1 MIRKIEPK
9 DYQDLIPIW
18 ESAVLNTHDF
28 LKKEDFEFYKEQ
40 MPLYFEHVDLF
51 GFEENGKLV
60 GFMGIANESLEML
73 FIHND
78 VRGKGIGKQLLEYS
92 IANCKVTKVDV
103 NEQNSQA
110 VGFYEHMGFRVLNRS
125 ELDGQGKEYPILHMS
140 L

>member
-40 MPLYFEHVDLF
+40 IPLYFEHVDLF

-60 GFMGIANESLEML
+60 GFMGIANENLEML

-78 VRGKGIGKQLLEYS
+78 VRGKGIGKKLLKFG
-92 IANCKVTKVDV
+92 IVNCKVTKVDV

-110 VGFYEHMGFRVLNRS
+110 VGFYEYMGFRVLNRS
-125 ELDGQGKEYPILHMS
+125 ALDGQGKEYPILHMS